1 MRGGEQNSS
10 APTNSPV
17 VIVKT
22 ATSID
27 DLKNLLKGKVGRT
40 SSIGFVPTLGALHEG
55 HISLF
60 ERAKRDNDTTIVSIF
75 VNPLQF
81 TEEGYRD
88 YPRDI
93 ESDSVKAEEAGVDI
107 LFAPSTEEI
116 FPPGYQAEFSLPH
129 LFKAL
134 ETQKIVWHYKG
145 VLAVVLKLFN
155 IVQPDRAYF
164 GMKDPHQLILIKKMC
179 RDLNLP
185 VEIVSCE
192 TIREEDGLAKSS
204 RNRLLSTS
212 ERSASAVVYK
222 ALCLAVEAAK
232 VGGVSAMPEGLKI
245 LRKTIE
251 AEPLARIEHI
261 EISDDETLEP
271 AGPGSKGAFA
281 YAAVSIGGKRLTDNV
296 RFKLGQS

>member
-17 VIVKT
+17 VILKT

-27 DLKNLLKGKVGRT
+27 DLKNLLRDKSSGT

-55 HISLF
+55 HISLI
-60 ERAKRDNDTTIVSIF
+60 ENAKRENDTTVISIF

-81 TEEGYRD
+81 TEEGFRD

-93 ESDSVKAEEAGVDI
+93 ESDSVKAEKAGVDI
-107 LFAPSTEEI
+107 LFAPGKDEI
-116 FPPGYQAEFSLPH
+116 FPPSYQAEFSLPH

-204 RNRLLSTS
+204 RNRLLSSS
-212 ERSASAVVYK
+212 ERSASAVIYK
-222 ALCLAVEAAK
+222 ALCLAVEVVKMGGASALPESLK
-232 VGGVSAMPEGLKI
+232 V
-245 LRKTIE
+245 LRETIE

-271 AGPGSKGAFA
+271 AGPGSNGAFV

-296 RFKLGQS
+296 RFRLKQS